1 MVQDQGHGLAPGEE
15 ELIFQKF
22 YRGGGTGRD
31 TGSGLGLPICAIVAT
46 LHGGRI
52 EACND
57 GGARFEMR
65 LPLPARPTGAD
76 WA

>member
-1 MVQDQGHGLAPGEE
+1 MMIQITPHMRIRGLA
-15 ELIFQKF
+15 
-22 YRGGGTGRD
+22 
-31 TGSGLGLPICAIVAT
+31 ICAIVAT

-57 GGARFEMR
+57 GGARFEMS